1 MNLETI
7 SYSEFKDISNE
18 KYNNVPIHFFFS
30 REQKEEVY
38 EKLKVTDENAKENLF
53 SAQGGV
59 ILKSEAH
66 KLKEYWEWY
75 NETIDIL
82 HKREDF
88 LYQMFYY
95 EFGNHESHIS
105 NSYEDVF
112 NDFSTDTESII
123 VREAYEKAKKNHWEY
138 VIKHDLF

>member
-7 SYSEFKDISNE
+7 SYSEFKEISNE
-18 KYNNVPIHFFFS
+18 KYNSVPIHYFFS
-30 REQKEEVY
+30 KEQKDEVY
-38 EKLKVTDENAKENLF
+38 VKLGVTNENAKEKLF
-53 SAQGGV
+53 SALGGV

-95 EFGNHESHIS
+95 EFNNHESHIA
-105 NSYEDVF
+105 NSYQDVF
-112 NDFSTDTESII
+112 DDFATDTESGI
-123 VREAYEKAKKNHWEY
+123 VKQAYEKAKTDHWQY
-138 VIKHDLF
+138 VVKHDLF